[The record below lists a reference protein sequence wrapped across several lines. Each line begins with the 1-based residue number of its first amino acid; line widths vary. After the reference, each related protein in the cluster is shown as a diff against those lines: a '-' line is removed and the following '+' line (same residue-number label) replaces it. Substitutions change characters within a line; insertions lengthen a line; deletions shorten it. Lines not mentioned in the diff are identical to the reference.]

1 MNLTSTLSLLLIA
14 FSPSV
19 FSQGNTAFA
28 ITGQSDKNF
37 NWTDIR
43 SIDMASG
50 NVNAVLFE
58 NGKTKFSFTDAATKR
73 QVDEITLQGVP
84 AVLTVNDATFS
95 AQKINIKNPSPT
107 FLMSAAVAYDQKH
120 DKLFFASMQTG
131 KLIWLDLSSTSE
143 TPSFYTI
150 KTPLVNRNDINDE
163 AFNITRMTI
172 GSDGNGYA
180 ITNDGNH
187 LVRFTTGKKTIVT
200 DLGNLIDAES
210 NAAVSIHNKCSSWG
224 GDIVADAFG
233 KLILFSASHSVFEI
247 DIQSKIATYKGA
259 VLNLPPTFSLN
270 GAAVDNEENVIVS
283 SANTFEGFYKIN
295 MKDLSA
301 NKINTKGQIFNASDL
316 ASGNLLGQAQAKSGT
331 ASLPQ
336 LDVIGNKFI
345 SIYPNPVRT
354 GLIKISFDKNIA
366 GEYNVALTDLQG
378 RLIEN
383 KTIYV
388 KYSGQ
393 IENFKLSTK
402 PVRGLYL
409 IKVTDVLNQNI
420 FSDKLVIE

>member
-1 MNLTSTLSLLLIA
+1 M
-14 FSPSV
+14 
-19 FSQGNTAFA
+19 G
-28 ITGQSDKNF
+28 
-37 NWTDIR
+37 
-43 SIDMASG
+43 SG

-84 AVLTVNDATFS
+84 AVLKVNDATFS
-95 AQKINIKNPSPT
+95 AQKISVKNPSPT
-107 FLMSAAVAYDQKH
+107 FLMSAAVAHDQKH
-120 DKLFFASMQTG
+120 NKLFFASMQTG
-131 KLIWLDLSSTSE
+131 KLIWLDLNSTSE

-150 KTPLVNRNDINDE
+150 ETPLVNRNDINDE
-163 AFNITRMTI
+163 AFNITRMAI

-187 LVRFTTGKKTIVT
+187 LVRFTTGKKIIVA
-200 DLGNLIDAES
+200 DLGNLLDAES
-210 NAAVSIHNKCSSWG
+210 NSAVSIHNKCSSWG

-247 DIQSKIATYKGA
+247 DLQSRIATYKGQ
-259 VLNLPPTFSLN
+259 VVNLPATFSLN
-270 GAAVDNEENVIVS
+270 GAAVDNDENVIVS
-283 SANTFEGFYKIN
+283 SANTFDGFYKIN
-295 MKDLSA
+295 MKDFSA
-301 NKINTKGQIFNASDL
+301 TKINTKGQIFNASDL
-316 ASGNLLGQAQAKSGT
+316 ASSNLIGQAKAKSGT

-354 GLIKISFDKNIA
+354 GLIKISFDKNIP

-393 IENFKLSTK
+393 VENFKLSTK

-409 IKVTDVLNQNI
+409 VKVTDVLNQNI

>member
-1 MNLTSTLSLLLIA
+1 
-14 FSPSV
+14 
-19 FSQGNTAFA
+19 
-28 ITGQSDKNF
+28 
-37 NWTDIR
+37 
-43 SIDMASG
+43 
-50 NVNAVLFE
+50 
-58 NGKTKFSFTDAATKR
+58 
-73 QVDEITLQGVP
+73 
-84 AVLTVNDATFS
+84 
-95 AQKINIKNPSPT
+95 
-107 FLMSAAVAYDQKH
+107 
-120 DKLFFASMQTG
+120 MQTG
-131 KLIWLDLSSTSE
+131 KLIWLDLNSTSE

-150 KTPLVNRNDINDE
+150 ETPLVNRNDINDE
-163 AFNITRMTI
+163 AFNITRMAI

-187 LVRFTTGKKTIVT
+187 LVRFTTGKKIIVA
-200 DLGNLIDAES
+200 DLGNLLDAES
-210 NAAVSIHNKCSSWG
+210 NSAVSIHNKCSSWG

-247 DIQSKIATYKGA
+247 DLQSRIATYKGQ
-259 VLNLPPTFSLN
+259 VLNLPATFSLN
-270 GAAVDNEENVIVS
+270 GAAVDNDENVIVS
-283 SANTFEGFYKIN
+283 SANTFDGFYKIN
-295 MKDLSA
+295 MKDFSA
-301 NKINTKGQIFNASDL
+301 TKINTKGQIFNASDL
-316 ASGNLLGQAQAKSGT
+316 ASSNLIGQAKAKSGT

-354 GLIKISFDKNIA
+354 GLIKISFDRNIP

-393 IENFKLSTK
+393 VENFKLSTK

-409 IKVTDVLNQNI
+409 VKVTDVLNQNI